1 MSSHYP
7 NLAKSQ
13 RKDALVPDPQ
23 EYDMS
28 DPDRA
33 RTAGTPLASAKGRL
47 DLFDRLAMEDTT
59 NVTST

>member
-1 MSSHYP
+1 MSPHYP
-7 NLAKSQ
+7 SLAKLQ

-28 DPDRA
+28 DPDREDA
-33 RTAGTPLASAKGRL
+33 PIASAKDRL